1 MRTLMRVTSV
11 PVVAL
16 CVSLFSTMVA
26 AADVS
31 GSQDLQ
37 ILPRLANTEIVDYR
51 PRAELERIYPM
62 GSIRKI
68 SGQLRFDGQVSARGN
83 LTSVTYQLPPEHTSD
98 DAFTAAREA
107 LQKKSAELLFWC
119 QARDCGE
126 SSLWA
131 NEVFGN
137 AKLYGADDRQAY
149 LLLRLAEPDSE
160 TLVAL
165 YSIPRGNRRAYLHVE
180 QFEAVAPLG
189 DLLPTSATLL
199 KQLKSTGKLDLPRLG
214 GDPQDAWVMLISRGL
229 NLDSTLRATLSG
241 ANAAAWRD
249 ALVGKGVRAA
259 RLETGSDDNK
269 GLSIEVIR

>member
-1 MRTLMRVTSV
+1 MRVSRV
-11 PVVAL
+11 PFVFL
-16 CVSLFSTMVA
+16 LVSIFSPMVA
-26 AADVS
+26 AADVP
-31 GSQDLQ
+31 GSQDLE
-37 ILPRLANTEIVDYR
+37 ILPRLTDTEIVDYR

-83 LTSVTYQLPPEHTSD
+83 LTSITYQLPAELPSD
-98 DAFTAAREA
+98 DAFTSAREA
-107 LQKKSAELLFWC
+107 LQQRGAELLFWC

-137 AKLYGADDRQAY
+137 SKLYGADDRQAY
-149 LLLRLAEPDSE
+149 LLLRLAEPHAE

-165 YSIPRGNRRAYLHVE
+165 YSITRGNRRAYLHVE
-180 QFEAVAPLG
+180 QFEAAAPLG

-199 KQLKSTGKLDLPRLG
+199 RQLKSTGRLDLPRLG
-214 GDPQDAWVMLISRGL
+214 AEPQDAWVTLISRGL
-229 NLDSTLRATLSG
+229 NLDSTLRATVSG
-241 ANAAAWRD
+241 ASAAAWRD
-249 ALVGKGVRAA
+249 ALIAKGVRAA
-259 RLETGSDDNK
+259 RLETGGSDKK